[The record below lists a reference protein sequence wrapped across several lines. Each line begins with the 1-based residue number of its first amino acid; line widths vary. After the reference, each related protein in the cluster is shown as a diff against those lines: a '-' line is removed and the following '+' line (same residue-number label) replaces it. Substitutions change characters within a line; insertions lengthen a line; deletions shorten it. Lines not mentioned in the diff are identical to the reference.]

1 MAKTL
6 LLGLG
11 GMGGRIVN
19 NVMTELREDNIE
31 INESEFCCA
40 VFDTN
45 TEDMD
50 LLDATKNG
58 IHIIPTSKDKT
69 INSYIKLYE
78 KNNINDW
85 MPTSTLLRH
94 EEMRWGTSQI
104 RAMSRLAFYDVI
116 QNRDILELEREI
128 EKLLGGHDENCI
140 NVTIVSS
147 LAGGTGSGMLIQTA
161 LWLRNLLEDRNCT
174 VTIRGIL
181 VLPEALI
188 KCVRQV
194 GNDERM
200 REKIRAN
207 AYATIRELN
216 AITKIRTGVYKPQKR
231 VWLDGF
237 ADSERKYECEDAS
250 VFDYAFF
257 VDCDMDENNRDSIED
272 YEKSV
277 ARLTYMHMLAP
288 ASDGAYTKEDSA
300 YRQHQLSKEPL
311 YGLCDTAKAIYPTE
325 SILEYCTLRAIKDSL
340 ADSWRLLDQ
349 NMRDVQT
356 YTGDIKAL
364 SDKHREYISQFNE
377 LSQKPEH
384 RLLQRIRA
392 DIMNSQI
399 ELGKEVLTSKVDDFL
414 TSVCVKMWSAI
425 EECNIGEL
433 NRIKISEEKQDWVE
447 NKDVLKSREKAK
459 SFVCEKREQVAYFE
473 KTVRTK
479 SEYIVKALI
488 EDVCPIDMGKVDI
501 SDGASVMGLFTKRD
515 NEGQL
520 YFIHPIAMRYLI
532 YKLLKELDAKMKQ
545 FTQLEEIKDR
555 LVGIEYEGE
564 VLKKEA
570 SRYLDKKPFLMSE
583 LTFIK
588 KFKDLYYDFNLEQY
602 KLCRQYV
609 ETIIICELSRELTH
623 RLEVL
628 AKVVESF
635 FNNLDRVYNKIE
647 DGLSINIDK
656 TENCS
661 RNTIYICGSRKE
673 KEDLYKSLRLNVSKG
688 NREINKAIADALYG
702 QFCTLKNPN
711 EENNAPYMNRSAIDI
726 YYKETLNVYRNIIR
740 EDYSE
745 EIDLDIY
752 SAVCK
757 SVDLDRE
764 NKLETNLDDLSD
776 YENASVKHRYHLDA
790 MKDLVKRLKTIGIP
804 IITKDNEKT
813 NNTGYGVTFWGF
825 SPKLVEMCD
834 KLGEILGI
842 NVLSQQ
848 NNAYS
853 KNELNCY
860 CSVYGFTAGEVD
872 KLNELRENEADNYYA
887 CYKKI
892 MDRINNEL
900 DYGNKDALVQTP
912 HLDKTWHK
920 ILPYISLKK
929 KD

>member
-1 MAKTL
+1 MAKAL

-31 INESEFCCA
+31 IDDSKFCCA

-50 LLDATKNG
+50 LLDAAGNG
-58 IHIIPTSKDKT
+58 IHIIPTSKDKN
-69 INSYIKLYE
+69 IGSYLKAYE
-78 KNNINDW
+78 KDNIKAW

-94 EEMRWGTSQI
+94 EEMRWGTSQM
-104 RAMSRLAFYDVI
+104 RTMSRLAFYDVI
-116 QNRDILELEREI
+116 QNRDILDLEREI
-128 EKLLGGHDENCI
+128 EKLLSGHEENYI
-140 NVTIVSS
+140 NVTIISS

-161 LWLRNLLEDRNCT
+161 LWVRDLLEDRNCT

-200 REKIRAN
+200 RDKICAN

-340 ADSWRLLDQ
+340 VNSWRAIDQ
-349 NMRDVQT
+349 RIENQD
-356 YTGDIKAL
+356 
-364 SDKHREYISQFNE
+364 DKQLRYIEKFNE
-377 LSQKPEH
+377 LSQKQDSDNK
-384 RLLQRIRA
+384 LFQKIRA
-392 DIMNSQI
+392 DIMNSQM
-399 ELGKEVLTSKVDDFL
+399 ELGKEILTNKIDDFL
-414 TSVCVKMWSAI
+414 TSIGTKIWSSI
-425 EECNIGEL
+425 KKFNIGEL
-433 NRIKISEEKQDWVE
+433 NKIKISKKRQDWVE
-447 NKDVLKSREKAK
+447 DKDEIKSIEKAK
-459 SFVCEKREQVAYFE
+459 NLVCEKREQIAFFE
-473 KTVRTK
+473 KTVRTQ

-488 EDVCPIDMGKVDI
+488 EDICPIDMGRVDI
-501 SDGASVMGLFTKRD
+501 SDTSSVMGLFTKRD

-532 YKLLKELDAKMKQ
+532 YKLLNELDMKMQ
-545 FTQLEEIKDR
+545 EFTQLEEIKDR
-555 LVGIEYEGE
+555 L
-564 VLKKEA
+564 LDNKHEA
-570 SRYLDKKPFLMSE
+570 EMFDKDALLYLDKKPFLMS
-583 LTFIK
+583 TSAFIK
-588 KFKDLYYDFNLEQY
+588 KFKEIYYEFNHEQH
-602 KLCRQYV
+602 KLCCQYV
-609 ETIIICELSRELTH
+609 EKIIICELSRELTH

-628 AKVVESF
+628 SKVIESF
-635 FNNLDRVYNKIE
+635 FNGLDRVYNKIE
-647 DGLSINIDK
+647 DGLSINIDM

-661 RNTIYICGSRKE
+661 RNTIYICGSRRE
-673 KEDLYKSLRLNVSKG
+673 KEDFYKSLHLNVSKG

-711 EENNAPYMNRSAIDI
+711 ENNNAPYLNRSAIDI
-726 YYKETLNVYRNIIR
+726 YYKESLKVYRNIIIK
-740 EDYSE
+740 DYSE

-757 SVDLDRE
+757 SVDLDCE
-764 NKLETNLDDLSD
+764 KKFEKNLDDLSD
-776 YENASVKHRYHLDA
+776 YENVSIMHRYHLDA
-790 MKDLVKRLKTIGIP
+790 MKDLVNRLKTIGIP

-825 SPKLVEMCD
+825 SPKLVERCD

-860 CSVYGFTAGEVD
+860 CSVYGFKADGVD
-872 KLNELRENEADNYYA
+872 KLNELKEHEPDNYYA
-887 CYKKI
+887 GYKRI
-892 MDRINNEL
+892 IDRINSDLEC
-900 DYGNKDALVQTP
+900 GNKDALVQTP
-912 HLDKTWHK
+912 HLDKTWHE
-920 ILPYISLKK
+920 ILPYISSKK